1 MTRATG
7 AGRGRPSL
15 GKRVDVTAKLPVT
28 VREHADMRRK
38 AHGIDLSPY
47 LADLLCHYYSRPDLM
62 RHLTQAM
69 LDDKHPL
76 SALTTDQIGHHQK
89 IRVPTPV
96 GDLIELD
103 ARERDV
109 DRSAL
114 LADVICHQLGFPGLI
129 RVLNKEVLLLAI

>member
-1 MTRATG
+1 MGRITG
-7 AGRGRPSL
+7 AGPGRPSL
-15 GKRVDVTAKLPVT
+15 GKRADVTAKLPVT
-28 VREHADMRRK
+28 VRDEADTRRK

-47 LADLLCHYYSRPDLM
+47 LADLLCHYYGRPDLM
-62 RHLTQAM
+62 RHLTQGM
-69 LDDKHPL
+69 LDEKHPP

-89 IRVPTPV
+89 IRVPPAV

-114 LADVICHQLGFPGLI
+114 LADIICHQLGFPGLI
-129 RVLNKEVLLLAI
+129 RVLDKEVLLLAI